1 MTLREH
7 LIKAITALKD
17 QGIETSRLD
26 AQLLMMKVM
35 SYSRTDLI
43 TKDDTILS
51 QEQEQAFTNLIQK
64 RLAGHPI
71 AHLIGERDFWNLTL
85 KVTPATLIPRP
96 DTEILVEK
104 AINLIK
110 EHNLKKVLD
119 LGTGTGAII
128 LSLKHDCPEIEATA
142 VDFSEDALTVAKDNA
157 STYNLNVNF
166 LRGSWFEALNNQE
179 PQQATEEQQT
189 AKSSEVTSKEDSLGE
204 EETLKAKPENKLVS
218 QLFDLIV
225 SNPPYIEDEDPHLK
239 EGDVR
244 FEPITALAAGKDG
257 LDDIRL
263 ITKQAPQHLKQGGY
277 LVFEHGYNQAK
288 QVQQIMAEHGFTQI
302 ETIKDYGGND
312 RVTLGRLTKA

>member
-244 FEPITALAAGKDG
+244 FEPITALASGKDG

>member
-1 MTLREH
+1 
-7 LIKAITALKD
+7 
-17 QGIETSRLD
+17 
-26 AQLLMMKVM
+26 MKVM
-35 SYSRTDLI
+35 SYTRTDLI

-51 QEQEQAFTNLIQK
+51 QEQVQAFTNLIQK

-104 AINLIK
+104 AINLIR
-110 EHNLKKVLD
+110 EHNFKKVLD

-128 LSLKHDCPEIEATA
+128 LSLKHDCPDIEATA
-142 VDFSEDALTVAKDNA
+142 VDFSEAALTVAKDNA
-157 STYNLNVNF
+157 KTYNLDVNF
-166 LRGSWFEALNNQE
+166 LKGSWFEALNNQD
-179 PQQATEEQQT
+179 PQQSTKEQQT
-189 AKSSEVTSKEDSLGE
+189 AEHQKAQAQEVPSSESLGE
-204 EETLKAKPENKLVS
+204 EETLKANLESKHERL
-218 QLFDLIV
+218 LFDLIV

-244 FEPITALAAGKDG
+244 FEPITALASGKDG

-288 QVQQIMAEHGFTQI
+288 QVQQIMADHGFTEI